1 MELFTLYLQY
11 LSEICEGSRQ
21 APAGV
26 SVPDAAPE
34 EKAIAVQQAAM
45 RMGIPAFVKACA
57 EAEGR
62 QIPQDWYDS
71 FDMEQIMQMAQK
83 IGQMQTDQAEPAAP
97 QVEPAEKADDTPKI
111 EEPDGP
117 RPACEVLLDCCLL
130 DDNLFSY
137 LMEVLKNDDGL
148 GFFRISQ
155 VTARTEIKLEDFLIW
170 LGNKEMDAPEEERAC
185 VAIMDACLL
194 RLAEEKENELLAALM
209 SGDQKTFELF
219 RCEAPELQHLPDA
232 TYDWYCRNYLDRYYP
247 VRIMMK
253 LHGIHFPVWKG

>member
-1 MELFTLYLQY
+1 M
-11 LSEICEGSRQ
+11 
-21 APAGV
+21 
-26 SVPDAAPE
+26 
-34 EKAIAVQQAAM
+34 
-45 RMGIPAFVKACA
+45 
-57 EAEGR
+57 
-62 QIPQDWYDS
+62 
-71 FDMEQIMQMAQK
+71 
-83 IGQMQTDQAEPAAP
+83 
-97 QVEPAEKADDTPKI
+97 
-111 EEPDGP
+111 
-117 RPACEVLLDCCLL
+117 

-185 VAIMDACLL
+185 VASMDACLL